1 MNIKEVAVIGSG
13 IMGSGIAQVV
23 LQAGFPVRLY
33 DISEASLQ
41 KGTDYIKRNLAKA
54 VSKGKYTQEQADRF
68 MAALSTTTDLNGLAD
83 VDAVFEVVFE
93 RMDVKKELFGKLK
106 DIVKPEALFISN
118 TSGLSITEMASASG
132 RADRVVGMHFFN
144 PVPVMKLVEI
154 IRGYYTSDETVN
166 AAQELAAAI
175 GKEAILAKESPLF
188 VVNRILIPMLNEAAF
203 VYQEGIAS
211 REDIDT
217 GMKLGA
223 NMPIGPLALCDLIG
237 LDTLLLVMETLY
249 NETRDSKYRPATIFT
264 QLVRAGRY
272 GRKNGHG
279 FYDYEQAT

>member
-1 MNIKEVAVIGSG
+1 MNINKIAVIGSG

-23 LQAGFPVRLY
+23 LQAGFPVKLY
-33 DISEASLQ
+33 DISEPNIKKGVAYIQ
-41 KGTDYIKRNLAKA
+41 KNLEKA
-54 VSKGKYTQEQADRF
+54 VTKGKYTQEQVDSFLAN
-68 MAALSTTTDLNGLAD
+68 LTTTTDLNDMAD
-83 VDAVFEVVFE
+83 MDAVFEVVFE
-93 RMDVKKELFGKLK
+93 RMDVKKDLFGKLK

-132 RADRVVGMHFFN
+132 RADKVVGMHFFN
-144 PVPVMKLVEI
+144 PVPVLKLVEI
-154 IRGYYTSDETVN
+154 IRGYYTSDETM
-166 AAQELAAAI
+166 ATAMELAIAI
-175 GKEAILAKESPLF
+175 GKEPIQVKEAPLF
-188 VVNRILIPMLNEAAF
+188 AVNRILIPMLNEAAF

-211 REDIDT
+211 MEDIDK

-223 NMPIGPLALCDLIG
+223 NMPIGPLALCDMIG
-237 LDTLLLVMETLY
+237 LDTLLMVMETLY

-279 FYDYEQAT
+279 FYDYE

>member
-166 AAQELAAAI
+166 AARELAAAI